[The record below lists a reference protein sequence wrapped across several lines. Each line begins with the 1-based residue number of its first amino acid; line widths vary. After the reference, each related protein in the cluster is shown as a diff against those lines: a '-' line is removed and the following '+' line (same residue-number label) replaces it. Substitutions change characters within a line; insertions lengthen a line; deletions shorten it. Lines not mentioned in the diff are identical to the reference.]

1 MIVRRY
7 RCFNNKQGASSVLI
21 ILMMVVLVVFG
32 LAALTTSMAAMRLA
46 EKSNEW
52 TKEYYLLEEK
62 AENSLFHLDSILYDA
77 EIESINYIEKKLYL
91 KTGQTLFPDN
101 IQEMIY
107 KSFNFHIPAAAGG
120 EYLSRV
126 MKAAFY
132 KSAID
137 SLLDEYPMA
146 EFNYSGGYLR
156 QILEDEGFGDVT
168 LGFVFS
174 ENEGEFSKN
183 VDVVVKLQAP
193 WYNITIENGS
203 VSGNRAKSQL
213 KRYEIITWREW
224 QSNFDYSDQI
234 EFEDIFDDVP
244 SKP

>member
-1 MIVRRY
+1 M
-7 RCFNNKQGASSVLI
+7 I

-52 TKEYYLLEEK
+52 TKEYYSLEEK
-62 AENSLFHLDSILYDA
+62 AENFLFQLDSILYDA
-77 EIESINYIEKKLYL
+77 EADSINYIEQKLYL
-91 KTGQTLFPDN
+91 KPGHTLFPDN

-107 KSFNFHIPAAAGG
+107 ESYNFHIPAAAGG

-137 SLLDEYPMA
+137 ALLSEYPIA

-168 LGFVFS
+168 LGVVFS
-174 ENEGEFSKN
+174 ESEGEFSKN
-183 VDVVVKLQAP
+183 LDVFVRLQAP
-193 WYNITIENGS
+193 WYNITIKDGG

-213 KRYEIITWREW
+213 ERYEIITWREW
-224 QSNFDYSDQI
+224 QSNFDYSDKI
-234 EFEDIFDDVP
+234 EFEDIFDRTP
-244 SKP
+244 